1 MPPRVS
7 LHLLRALPEGE
18 APPPASVFA
27 RALGRAG
34 MISGEV
40 NLILT
45 GADEVRRLNRE
56 FGKEDRDTDVLAFD
70 YGSAGSS
77 SETKRQPSSPRKTSL
92 ASVAGSADEAR
103 WQPTSPRKAGLAS
116 VAGSADEARRQ
127 PTSPRKAGLARKSG
141 DASEA
146 EGCIWGDVYVSAEA
160 ARRQA
165 LERGIAPR
173 EELARL
179 FLHGCL
185 HLLGYRDGDPRERAR
200 MEMVQESLVR
210 KVLGLSSNPGRRIS
224 PRKPV

>member
-18 APPPASVFA
+18 AAPPSASVFA
-27 RALGRAG
+27 RALARAG
-34 MISGEV
+34 VISGEV

-45 GADEVRRLNRE
+45 GADEVRRLNRQ

-70 YGSAGSS
+70 YGSAGPS
-77 SETKRQPSSPRKTSL
+77 SETKRHPS
-92 ASVAGSADEAR
+92 
-103 WQPTSPRKAGLAS
+103 SPRKAGLAS
-116 VAGSADEARRQ
+116 VTGSADEARRH
-127 PTSPRKAGLARKSG
+127 PSSPRKTGLASVRGSADEARRIS
-141 DASEA
+141 DAGTSRET
-146 EGCIWGDVYVSAEA
+146 GRRIWGDVYVSAEA
-160 ARRQA
+160 AWSQA

-185 HLLGYRDGDPRERAR
+185 HLLGYRDGEPRERAR
-200 MEMVQESLVR
+200 MKAVQESLVR
-210 KVLGLSSNPGRRIS
+210 KVLGLSSNPGRRIR